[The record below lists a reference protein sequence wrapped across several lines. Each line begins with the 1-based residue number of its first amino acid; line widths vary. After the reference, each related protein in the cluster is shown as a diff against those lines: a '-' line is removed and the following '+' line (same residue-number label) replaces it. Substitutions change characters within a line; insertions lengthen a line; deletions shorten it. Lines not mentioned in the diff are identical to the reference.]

1 MLDSFV
7 TSSTVAHQA
16 PLSVGF
22 PRQEYC
28 SGLPF
33 PSPGLSRSHEIFVE
47 QIKAN
52 GEPLKNFKCGS
63 CHSNLNSLELMLPFS
78 LVLSFSFFSN
88 YDSTVKVMFSQVSHK
103 KRQFDNALEKTLY
116 MD

>member
-22 PRQEYC
+22 PDKNIGVGCHLLLQD
-28 SGLPF
+28 LVDA
-33 PSPGLSRSHEIFVE
+33 HKIFVE

-63 CHSNLNSLELMLPFS
+63 CHSHLNHLELMLPFS

-103 KRQFDNALEKTLY
+103 KRQFDNALKRTLY